1 MYKERKNGLFTT
13 SPILNNMS
21 IGFVHKKEDIIKAM
35 EFILEENIKV
45 ISDVPKIL
53 GYSAFDEHVQSIL
66 NDP

>member
-1 MYKERKNGLFTT
+1 
-13 SPILNNMS
+13 MS